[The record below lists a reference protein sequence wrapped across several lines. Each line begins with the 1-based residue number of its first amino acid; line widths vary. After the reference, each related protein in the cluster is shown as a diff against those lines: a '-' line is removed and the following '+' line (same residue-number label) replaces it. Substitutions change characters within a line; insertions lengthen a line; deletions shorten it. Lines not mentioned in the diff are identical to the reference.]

1 MKSHEQMAADVLARR
16 DAYLKK
22 QKATRRAVAAI
33 SLSLCCVCLT
43 VFAGFGWLGGG
54 IKPEQELH
62 VQDSTVIGEDDTVSP
77 DELTD
82 EDTDDSVDDMG
93 ALEDSTK
100 QSALEQRI
108 QALEELSRK
117 GDLIGWL
124 VYGDTVYV
132 QVQNEDVSS
141 AKAET
146 YVGHAFDFRG
156 VYQILRE
163 IDGDVYTVLGAPHR
177 LLIELENGG
186 TVLLEAEG
194 E

>member
-1 MKSHEQMAADVLARR
+1 MKSSEQMAADVLARR

-22 QKATRRAVAAI
+22 QKATRRVIVAVSI
-33 SLSLCCVCLT
+33 SFCCVCLISL
-43 VFAGFGWLGGG
+43 VGFKWFGDYAQNDR
-54 IKPEQELH
+54 I

-77 DELTD
+77 DELTN

-100 QSALEQRI
+100 QSALEERI

-124 VYGDTVYV
+124 VYRDTVYV

-146 YVGHAFDFRG
+146 YLGSVFDFRG
-156 VYQILRE
+156 VYQIQRE
-163 IDGDVYTVLGAPHR
+163 TDGNVYTVSGAPDR
-177 LLIELENGG
+177 LLIELDNGG
-186 TVLLEAEG
+186 MVVLEAES